1 MSEMERVCGNCYF
14 VANCEA
20 FQRINDGLDKIG
32 YPLLDNDGKVG
43 GIHIWDLA
51 KICPYFTPKTKKEK
65 PELLD
70 LNGKNIYIQIS
81 SDGKKVW
88 VNTDGRCLLRAQDIP
103 ILLVNDKR
111 DFLTEAIEKKKNVKK
126 AKKKKGGKDE

>member
-1 MSEMERVCGNCYF
+1 MSEMKRVCGNCYF

-20 FQRINDGLDKIG
+20 YQK
-32 YPLLDNDGKVG
+32 
-43 GIHIWDLA
+43 
-51 KICPYFTPKTKKEK
+51 CPYFTPKTKKEK

-88 VNTDGRCLLRAQDIP
+88 VNTNGRCLLRAQDIP
-103 ILLVNDKR
+103 ILLVDDKR
-111 DFLTEAIEKKKNVKK
+111 DFLTEAIEKKKNSKK
-126 AKKKKGGKDE
+126 AKKKKGGKR